1 MPYFDH
7 SATTPVHPDVL
18 ELMAITQRDVY
29 GNPSSVH
36 AQGRKAKSI
45 IEKARWQVAAAI
57 GAKPDQIIFTSGGS
71 ESNNQ
76 VLRSVLNMNKKHIIA
91 TAIEHPA
98 ILNVLKSLEQFG
110 ISHNCI
116 SVDPNGTMNFH
127 EFENS
132 IRDTTGLISVM
143 LANNEV
149 GTIQPIQEIV
159 KTAKP
164 KSIPPP

>member
-1 MPYFDH
+1 
-7 SATTPVHPDVL
+7 
-18 ELMAITQRDVY
+18 
-29 GNPSSVH
+29 
-36 AQGRKAKSI
+36 
-45 IEKARWQVAAAI
+45 
-57 GAKPDQIIFTSGGS
+57 
-71 ESNNQ
+71 
-76 VLRSVLNMNKKHIIA
+76 MNKKHIIA

-149 GTIQPIQEIV
+149 GTIQPIQEEVREPV
-159 KTAKP
+159 KTRKVRGSNGKVKIVPVETAT
-164 KSIPPP
+164 ITIL